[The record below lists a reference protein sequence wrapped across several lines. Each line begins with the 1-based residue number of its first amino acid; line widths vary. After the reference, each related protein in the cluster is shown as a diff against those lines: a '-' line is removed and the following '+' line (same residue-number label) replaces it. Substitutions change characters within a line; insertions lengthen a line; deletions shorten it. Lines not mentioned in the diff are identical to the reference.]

1 MKIHTLATKHFKA
14 SMVMQHYLDM
24 VHQAVHIWGDDYG
37 LRIPRTSARHVHHL
51 FSPTL
56 PARVSKFFCYI
67 VMKNLVTIMILIYD
81 QSYVFMCIV
90 LSYLGFKC

>member
-1 MKIHTLATKHFKA
+1 MHTLATKHFKA

-67 VMKNLVTIMILIYD
+67 VMKKPCYYNDINI
-81 QSYVFMCIV
+81 
-90 LSYLGFKC
+90 